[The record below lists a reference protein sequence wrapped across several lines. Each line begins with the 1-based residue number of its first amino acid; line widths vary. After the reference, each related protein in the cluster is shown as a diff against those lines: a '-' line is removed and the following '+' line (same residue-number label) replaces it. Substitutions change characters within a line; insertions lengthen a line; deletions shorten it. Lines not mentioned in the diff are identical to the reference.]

1 MTDLLYKGFNI
12 ILALSSFS
20 LKRFFSM
27 ISLETPVYFRCFSF
41 LLSFIS
47 YIHRSVNCAISV
59 KSRVQYPLV
68 SMAVCRPFSFDSRI
82 YRIWREYSKK
92 NTSDTFHPSG
102 AYYDNVL
109 LGGCFLEKIFVCG
122 GDLRSEFIADYF
134 RSVGKKVYV
143 YGSGSDNDEL
153 SKVEECSSVILGL
166 PAVKGKNVYMPRSSE
181 VLGYDTLI
189 RAVPRGAYLF
199 GGRLTED
206 FVCMAKSRGIGAY
219 DYSEDEIFQ
228 TENALYTAEGAVCSI
243 IENTDI
249 SLNGMKILIIGGG
262 RISKALCALLGSAPC
277 RIDVYA
283 RRELQRTFFAMR
295 GHRVTGNLGN
305 FYDYDVIVNTVP
317 GDIFSESLMREI
329 KKDSLVMDLSA
340 RPGYVPVDICKKLGL
355 KLLYLP
361 GIPLTSAPRSA
372 GIAAARAIERIALTT
387 NAKGS
392 GGC

>member
-1 MTDLLYKGFNI
+1 M
-12 ILALSSFS
+12 
-20 LKRFFSM
+20 
-27 ISLETPVYFRCFSF
+27 
-41 LLSFIS
+41 
-47 YIHRSVNCAISV
+47 
-59 KSRVQYPLV
+59 
-68 SMAVCRPFSFDSRI
+68 
-82 YRIWREYSKK
+82 
-92 NTSDTFHPSG
+92 
-102 AYYDNVL
+102 
-109 LGGCFLEKIFVCG
+109 
-122 GDLRSEFIADYF
+122 RSEFIADYF
-134 RSVGKKVYV
+134 RTIGKKVYV
-143 YGSGSDNDEL
+143 YGSGSDDDEF

-181 VLGYDTLI
+181 VLDYDTLI
-189 RAVPRGAYLF
+189 MAMPRGACLF

-206 FVCMAKSRGIGAY
+206 SVRMAESRGIGAY

-249 SLNGMKILIIGGG
+249 SLNGMKILVIGGG
-262 RISKALCALLGSAPC
+262 RISKAVCALLGSAPC

-295 GHRVTGNLGN
+295 GHYVTGNLGN

-317 GDIFSESLMREI
+317 GDIFSENLMREVR
-329 KKDSLVMDLSA
+329 KDSLVVDLSA
-340 RPGYVPVDICKKLGL
+340 RPGYVPKDICEKLGL

-361 GIPLTSAPRSA
+361 GIPLVSAPRSA
-372 GIAAARAIERIALTT
+372 GIAAARAIERIALTA